1 MFKYPHSHIIIF
13 LSIGLF
19 KSGSQITSGGK
30 TVSFLLLHGLP
41 LLQFHI
47 LPLLTFRCRQK
58 SISFSQYLLLSFLI
72 KKTSILS
79 PDTEVY
85 HYLRALTTFRKT
97 FNPMTQPPSF
107 TVKLSISFTTPK
119 SFEL

>member
-1 MFKYPHSHIIIF
+1 MFKSPYCHVIIF

-30 TVSFLLLHGLP
+30 MVSFLLLQGLP

-47 LPLLTFRCRQK
+47 LPLLIFRCMQK
-58 SISFSQYLLLSFLI
+58 SISFSQYPLLSFLI
-72 KKTSILS
+72 KKTSLLS
-79 PDTEVY
+79 PNTEDY

-107 TVKLSISFTTPK
+107 TVKLPISFTTPK